1 MSALPLTPARRDALT
16 CAFALVLLA
25 APLWSLPLGLGE
37 RVHEYERA
45 AVTVNGS
52 SLEYA
57 TEIDDTPDHTPIS
70 DEIGCS
76 GDFDTRIC
84 AFESHLA
91 ANHSIPTEWQSRPD
105 SSNYTSLPGR
115 QRYRYVR
122 VDGQI
127 YEAAYTTGDPHAGG
141 NASADGLVRIYLAQQ
156 PADPR
161 ETLDA
166 VSADAEDVPPTVRRA
181 AQTGSANHTGS
192 VEVPETPVRTST
204 GYYRVYEASVSD
216 RSALSSFLGALL
228 GLFAPAVG
236 LGLLVSLR
244 GRFRL
249 THVSQA
255 GEQEE

>member
-52 SLEYA
+52 TIEYA

-122 VDGQI
+122 VDGRI
-127 YEAAYTTGDPHAGG
+127 YEATYTTGDPT
-141 NASADGLVRIYLAQQ
+141 ASGDETHNGLVRIYLAQK
-156 PADPR
+156 PVSPW
-161 ETLDA
+161 ETL
-166 VSADAEDVPPTVRRA
+166 EDVSIDADDVSPTVRTA
-181 AQTGSANHTGS
+181 ARTGSANHTAA
-192 VEVPETPVRTST
+192 VEVPETPVRIDG
-204 GYYRVYEASVSD
+204 GYYRVYESSVRE
-216 RSALSSFLGALL
+216 RSALAGFFRVLL
-228 GLFAPAVG
+228 CIVAPAVG